1 MPDFKKM
8 TVPTLRELA
17 RKVIG
22 PGHSRFKTKAELV
35 KALEER
41 EGKAGSAAAA
51 KGPAVAS
58 RAGAPRRGGPAGKAA
73 PAPRATRPAA
83 PAKTARAAPEKAA
96 ARPRRPAAAPMRT
109 PVEVAPAAGGAAA
122 HEPAQEAAAE
132 AARAPVDP
140 APPAS
145 RRGPRAAG
153 ADGKGRP
160 DPEGYFVA
168 RVRGEDAV
176 RDAPH
181 PLVETEP
188 GAGAEEDEEERLP
201 PALDEHLGELPW
213 SYGDDTFV
221 ALPRDP
227 RTLFFYWDHAPA
239 TVNGG
244 FEGLEH
250 PRAQIWIFARSG
262 EGWDRVRTI
271 EFALESRGYYVHD
284 LEPGRVYR
292 AEIHAVD
299 RLGRSRPLGQPSSAI
314 GLPTVGPS
322 PLVDDRFIRIPWEL
336 PLGGML
342 GPGHAGAPFPEEARE
357 RLAQLS
363 DWGRFTAR
371 AWGGSAGLPGERPSS
386 PTGAPSSPAGGFGA
400 GEPR

>member
-35 KALEER
+35 RALEAR
-41 EGKAGSAAAA
+41 EGKAGSAPAAS
-51 KGPAVAS
+51 GSPPAPA
-58 RAGAPRRGGPAGKAA
+58 AGAPRGGAPVGKAA
-73 PAPRATRPAA
+73 PVPKKAARA
-83 PAKTARAAPEKAA
+83 PA
-96 ARPRRPAAAPMRT
+96 
-109 PVEVAPAAGGAAA
+109 PVQVAPATGGTGA
-122 HEPAQEAAAE
+122 HEPVQEAAEE
-132 AARAPVDP
+132 AAIAPVDP
-140 APPAS
+140 APPAG

-153 ADGKGRP
+153 GDGKGRP

-213 SYGDDTFV
+213 SYGDDTLV
-221 ALPRDP
+221 ALARDP

-363 DWGRFTAR
+363 DWGRFTAK